1 MHVPYHSLE
10 LFRNMKLVHLATV
23 FVTVVYL
30 LRINVCHGS
39 GNNKSLIEA
48 VLRRTDSDLYYV
60 YPTKFNGY
68 GYRCDQ
74 QQTYMIEERRCMMNE
89 DLFKGE

>member
-1 MHVPYHSLE
+1 
-10 LFRNMKLVHLATV
+10 MKSVHLATI

-30 LRINVCHGS
+30 LIINVCHGS

-60 YPTKFNGY
+60 YPANVY
-68 GYRCDQ
+68 SNRCDR
-74 QQTYMIEERRCMMNE
+74 QQTYMIEERRCMMNG